1 MFRYVNPISTKGGRL
16 YPPIG
21 FASSKNF
28 RDYALLSFIELFIPF
43 FDFLF
48 SLVLADE
55 VTKIPEYYVICLFTS
70 FKSLACLALQ
80 METIIKKITQIK
92 LQKTKNEVTKICNE
106 PGIRVEN
113 CIKSSFISILSWSCE
128 FYSIVDVL

>member
-1 MFRYVNPISTKGGRL
+1 MDKRGHFTFNKMFTFKS
-16 YPPIG
+16 
-21 FASSKNF
+21 FSSN
-28 RDYALLSFIELFIPF
+28 ELFIPF
-43 FDFLF
+43 FDFRF